1 MKKIIYGMA
10 KFKDRN
16 YGYGSEIKKNKIDT
30 HKIINY
36 LNKKKLVQ
44 AIEVS
49 KRYKGSVNS
58 SVLFKSK
65 KIHYKVDKIPKKKN
79 LIQNFLNN
87 EINKYLTLKK
97 NIEILYLHQNEL
109 NIISNPFILK
119 SLKKIKKKKKIK
131 YIGVSVYTLK
141 ELEYALKSKIISV
154 IQIPLNIA
162 DSYLYSKIPSNCKKI
177 IVARSIFLQG
187 ALLNNIKK
195 HPYKDEIENYIKQ
208 IKKFCKKNNL
218 NYFKL
223 VVSFPFNC
231 NKIKYVIISSI
242 FKANIDRIFKSIIK
256 IDKSKI
262 KMLNLK
268 SKDYKDWKNPKN
280 WK

>member
-16 YGYGSEIKKNKIDT
+16 YGYGSKIKKYKIDT

-97 NIEILYLHQNEL
+97 SIEILYLHQNEL

-131 YIGVSVYTLK
+131 YIGVSVYTLR

-154 IQIPLNIA
+154 IQIPLNVA

-195 HPYKDEIENYIKQ
+195 HPYKNEIEKYIKQ
-208 IKKFCKKNNL
+208 IKKFCKKYNL

-223 VVSFPFNC
+223 VVSYPFNC
-231 NKIKYVIISSI
+231 DKIKYVIISSI
-242 FKANIDRIFKSIIK
+242 FKVNMDRIFKSIIK
-256 IDKSKI
+256 INKSKI
-262 KMLNLK
+262 KMLNIK

>member
-16 YGYGSEIKKNKIDT
+16 YGYGSKIKKKIDT

-141 ELEYALKSKIISV
+141 ELEFALKSKIISV

-195 HPYKDEIENYIKQ
+195 HPYKNEIENYIKQ

-223 VVSFPFNC
+223 VVSYPFNF

-242 FKANIDRIFKSIIK
+242 FKVNMDRIFKSIIK
-256 IDKSKI
+256 INKSKI

-268 SKDYKDWKNPKN
+268 SKNYKDWKNPKN